1 MKTFAK
7 VLSMV
12 LMLALLVV
20 GFASCA
26 KPQIEVPEFSED
38 TIKIGLSGP
47 LTGGAA
53 VYGTAVYNSAKLAVY
68 EINQAGGLNGVKF
81 SLEAYDDEHNASKVA
96 QGYATLAED
105 GMQVSLG
112 CVTTNPCLEFLKYAV
127 EDGMFFITPSASAYD
142 VPATSEGFGYQMCF
156 ADPTQGTAAAQYVN
170 GLGLT
175 KVGMFFKSDDAY
187 STGIRETFLA
197 ELNDS
202 IEVVEQSFTEQTQ
215 TDFATQ
221 VNALKD
227 CEFIFMPIYYGPAST
242 FMTQAVGVVADNAT
256 YYGCDGFDGMTAE
269 FDVTTVPQKIQM
281 LSHYD
286 SNATSGA
293 AKDFADKYVEN
304 FGADTLNQFG
314 AAAYD
319 CVYAIYNALKDSGE
333 TVNGSTTVAE
343 MTAIL
348 KAAFDGDFTYTGV
361 TGNNMTW
368 ENGYV
373 NKTTTPVVIKNAD

>member
-7 VLSMV
+7 VVSMV

-20 GFASCA
+20 GFASCT

-81 SLEAYDDEHNASKVA
+81 SLEAFDDVHNAANVA
-96 QGYATLAED
+96 QGYATLAEG

-112 CVTTNPCLEFLKYAV
+112 CVTTNPCLEFLKFAA

-142 VPATSEGFGYQMCF
+142 VPANSEGYGYQMCF

-175 KVGMFFKSDDAY
+175 KVGMFYKSDDAY

-197 ELNDS
+197 ELNDG
-202 IEVVEQSFTEQTQ
+202 IQVVEQSFTEQTA
-215 TDFATQ
+215 TDFSTQ
-221 VNALKD
+221 VQALKD

-242 FMTQAVGVVADNAT
+242 FMTQAVGVVADDAT

-293 AKDFADKYVEN
+293 AKEFADKYVEN
-304 FGADTLNQFG
+304 FGKDTLNQFG

-319 CVYAIYNALKDSGE
+319 CVYAIYNALKASGK

-348 KAAFDGDFTYTGV
+348 KAQFDGGFKYTGV
-361 TGNNMTW
+361 TGNDMTW

>member
-1 MKTFAK
+1 MKKTFVK
-7 VLSMV
+7 VVSMV

-20 GFASCA
+20 GFASCG

-68 EINQAGGLNGVKF
+68 EINKAGGLNGVKF
-81 SLEAYDDEHNASKVA
+81 SLEAFDDVHVAANVA
-96 QGYATLAED
+96 QGYATLKEG

-112 CVTTNPCLEFLKYAV
+112 CVTTNPCLEFLKFAV
-127 EDGMFFITPSASAYD
+127 EDDMFFLTPSASAYD
-142 VPATSEGFGYQMCF
+142 VPANAEGYGYQMCF

-170 GLGLT
+170 SLGLT
-175 KVGMFFKSDDAY
+175 KVGMFYKSDDAY
-187 STGIRETFLA
+187 STGIRETFKA
-197 ELNDS
+197 ELNDG
-202 IEVVEQSFTEQTQ
+202 IQVVEQSFQEGES
-215 TDFATQ
+215 DFATAVQ
-221 VNALKD
+221 ALKD
-227 CEFIFMPIYYGPAST
+227 CSFIFMPIYYGPASV
-242 FMTQAVGVVADNAT
+242 FMTQGVGVIADDAT

-293 AKDFADKYVEN
+293 AKEFADKYVEN
-304 FGADTLNQFG
+304 FGAETLNQFG

-319 CVYAIYNALKDSGE
+319 CVYAIYNALKASGE
-333 TVNGSTTVAE
+333 TVNGSTTVAQ
-343 MTAIL
+343 MSAIL
-348 KAAFDGDFTYTGV
+348 KAQFDGEFKYTGV
-361 TGNNMTW
+361 TGTDMTW

-373 NKTTTPVVIKNAD
+373 NKTTNPVVIKNAD